1 MKKIFLLSLF
11 LFNFIHVHNVHSGV
25 MEGIPTGVKAGVK
38 AGVTAGVTAALTAA
52 LTAKAMPVITG
63 WNYPYNPA
71 ILAVRQA
78 LSIGAGVGVAVRTAG
93 VGVKKKKAVE
103 IAAGVGMGW
112 IIFRII
118 FRQLMLLTLPILS
131 YSDL

>member
-25 MEGIPTGVKAGVK
+25 MEGIPTGVKAGV
-38 AGVTAGVTAALTAA
+38 TAGVTAALTAA

-63 WNYPYNPA
+63 WNPYNPA

-78 LSIGAGVGVAVRTAG
+78 LSIGAGVGVAVRTAE

-103 IAAGVGMGW
+103 IAAGVGIGW

-118 FRQLMLLTLPILS
+118 FKQLILPILS